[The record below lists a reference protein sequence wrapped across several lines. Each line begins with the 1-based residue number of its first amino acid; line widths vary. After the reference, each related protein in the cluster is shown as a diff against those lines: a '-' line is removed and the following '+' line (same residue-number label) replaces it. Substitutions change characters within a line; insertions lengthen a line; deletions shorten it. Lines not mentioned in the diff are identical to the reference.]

1 MAVQNSLSQVY
12 QKDPNIVFR
21 RIADEFILV
30 PIRQKV
36 ADLNCIYVLN
46 EVGAL
51 IWELIDGKKS
61 LAEIL
66 GRIIAAYDVDPKT
79 AKDDFLLFIS
89 QLVKTESVGYIN
101 A

>member
-51 IWELIDGKKS
+51 IWELMDGKKS

-66 GRIIAAYDVDPKT
+66 KSIIAAYDVEQET
-79 AKDDFLLFIS
+79 ARDDLLLFVS
-89 QLVKTESVGYIN
+89 QLVKTDSIEYADV
-101 A
+101 

>member
-1 MAVQNSLSQVY
+1 MAVQNSLSLVY

-36 ADLNCIYVLN
+36 ADLNCIYLLN

-51 IWELIDGKKS
+51 VWELIDGKKS

-66 GRIIAAYDVDPKT
+66 KSIIAVYDVKQET
-79 AKDDFLLFIS
+79 ARDDLLLFVK
-89 QLVKTESVGYIN
+89 QLVKTDSIECVN
-101 A
+101 V